1 MVSGI
6 LSATSTTWMQD
17 EPWGAGNIIQAEQAA
32 HEDRAVSRGP
42 GAERA

>member
-6 LSATSTTWMQD
+6 LFATSTTWMQD
-17 EPWGAGNIIQAEQAA
+17 EPRGAREHIQAEQTA
-32 HEDRAVSRGP
+32 HDDRAISRGS

>member
-6 LSATSTTWMQD
+6 LFATSTTWMQD
-17 EPWGAGNIIQAEQAA
+17 EPWRTGDLIQAEQAA
-32 HEDRAVSRGP
+32 HENHAISRGS